1 MQYDMFL
8 NKLEK
13 KKPPPILVDPP
24 KKKRRNITQQKK
36 SKKIDEDGSFRKP
49 LVLQFKKQ
57 QLDMT
62 TMITPLTEYEP
73 LNLSPKLE

>member
-13 KKPPPILVDPP
+13 KKPPPILVEPP
-24 KKKRRNITQQKK
+24 KKKRRNITQGKK

-57 QLDMT
+57 
-62 TMITPLTEYEP
+62 
-73 LNLSPKLE
+73 